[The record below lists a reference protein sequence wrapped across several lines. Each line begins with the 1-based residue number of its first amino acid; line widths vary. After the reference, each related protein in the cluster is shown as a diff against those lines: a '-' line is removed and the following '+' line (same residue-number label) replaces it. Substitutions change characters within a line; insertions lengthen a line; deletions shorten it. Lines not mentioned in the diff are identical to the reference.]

1 MENKIKFMKKALSLA
16 KKSASEGEIPIGA
29 VIVKDGKIIATGR
42 NVRNSKKI
50 ATKHAEII
58 AIERACKK
66 LNDWRLE
73 NAEMYVTVEPCPMCA
88 GAILNSRI
96 KKLYFGAYE
105 KKSGAVLSNH
115 RLLFLGALNHTVD
128 VEGGLLES
136 ECSSIL
142 KEFFILARKRQE

>member
-1 MENKIKFMKKALSLA
+1 MDSNIKFMKRAIALA
-16 KKSASEGEIPIGA
+16 KKSAQEGEIPIGA
-29 VIVKDGKIIATGR
+29 VIVKDGKVIATGR

-73 NAEMYVTVEPCPMCA
+73 NCEMYVTVEPCPMCA

-105 KKSGAVLSNH
+105 KKSGAVLSNF
-115 RLLFLGALNHTVD
+115 RLLFLGALNHKVE
-128 VEGGLLES
+128 VEGGLLQD
-136 ECSSIL
+136 ECLTLL
-142 KEFFILARKRQE
+142 KDFFILARKRCE

>member
-1 MENKIKFMKKALSLA
+1 MEDKIKFMKRALKLA
-16 KKSASEGEIPIGA
+16 QKSYSEGEIPIGA

-42 NVRNSKKI
+42 NVRNAKKI
-50 ATKHAEII
+50 ATKHAEVI
-58 AIERACKK
+58 AIEKACKK

-73 NAEMYVTVEPCPMCA
+73 DCEMYVTIEPCPMCA

-115 RLLFLGALNHTVD
+115 RLLFLGALNHTVE
-128 VEGGLLES
+128 VEGGLLQD
-136 ECSSIL
+136 ECSSLL
-142 KEFFILARKRQE
+142 KIFFSLARKRCE

>member
-1 MENKIKFMKKALSLA
+1 MENKVKFMKRAIRLA
-16 KKSASEGEIPIGA
+16 KKSAIEGEIPIGA
-29 VIVKDGKIIATGR
+29 VIVKDGKVLATGR
-42 NVRNSKKI
+42 NVRNRKKI
-50 ATKHAEII
+50 ATKHAEIV

-73 NAEMYVTVEPCPMCA
+73 NCEMYVTVEPCPMCA

-128 VEGGLLES
+128 VEGGILEI
-136 ECSSIL
+136 ECSTLL
-142 KEFFILARKRQE
+142 KEFFILARKRLE

>member
-16 KKSASEGEIPIGA
+16 KKSALEGEIPIGA

-66 LNDWRLE
+66 LKDWRLE

-115 RLLFLGALNHTVD
+115 RLLFLGTLNHTVD

>member
-1 MENKIKFMKKALSLA
+1 MENKIKFMKKALDLA
-16 KKSASEGEIPIGA
+16 KKSAKEGEIPIGA
-29 VIVKDGKIIATGR
+29 VIVKDGKVIATGR
-42 NVRNSKKI
+42 NTRNKTKI
-50 ATKHAEII
+50 ATKHAEVI

-66 LNDWRLE
+66 LKDWRLE
-73 NAEMYVTVEPCPMCA
+73 GAEMFVTVEPCPMCA

-115 RLLFLGALNHTVD
+115 RLLFLGALNHQVE
-128 VEGGLLES
+128 VEGGVLES
-136 ECSSIL
+136 ECSALL

>member
-1 MENKIKFMKKALSLA
+1 MIKQ
-16 KKSASEGEIPIGA
+16 
-29 VIVKDGKIIATGR
+29 
-42 NVRNSKKI
+42 NSKKI